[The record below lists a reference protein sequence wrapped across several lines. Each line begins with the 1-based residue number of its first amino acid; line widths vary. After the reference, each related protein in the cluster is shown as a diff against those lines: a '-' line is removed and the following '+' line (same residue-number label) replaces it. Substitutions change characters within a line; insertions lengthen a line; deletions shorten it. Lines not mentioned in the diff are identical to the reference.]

1 MNIRLACR
9 MLVLMAG
16 VMLTGVS
23 WAANPNAGLRIEV
36 IAAPNFVVDSNVGT
50 PASKSPRSAFVGAR
64 FWNDG
69 TTVMSNAVVSIG
81 DYKNG
86 VGSTPGIYPSRVNP
100 TPVTGTYS
108 LTHEGG
114 TAGLSDSVRYLG
126 NINPGEYVM
135 VYWLLSYPLMDHT
148 GTTPVFGSGPDP
160 ADDLWLNYDIWGTVK
175 SGAAEITAA
184 QTTRATM
191 RNEISAMANKIFPNT
206 ANQVPDEYKEALN
219 FYAPAWTNVASDG
232 SVGTALAAEGIWYQ
246 LGNVGQGYDCD
257 HDLIPDHDAWLQPV
271 GDPSLFDIGSYRLV
285 KTHTLL
291 IVKLKTGGEKVIMAE
306 DQLYFKDIPENT
318 AVLGYVR
325 YDFVPL
331 KADSSS
337 QLTPYQEAASGS
349 ENEKF
354 NGDYGVTLGSIPKPP
369 PPSADLTKSTTVTNT
384 VPGGTIPYTVTY
396 TNSGTVS
403 MGNAEQGV
411 PLVVQEQIPLGTR
424 YVQNSASISNVLAS
438 GVSGYTIFYSTNNAV
453 SWQTQEPAAYTN
465 VTHIQWW
472 LNDSLPSGA
481 SGIVRFSV
489 TADNP
494 YRSAPLV
501 VNTAGLSIGSG
512 VPFKTATATTRIS
525 GNNSLGDLVWNDD
538 GAGGGLIGNLVRDG
552 TEAGL
557 SNITVNLYYDSNTN
571 GVLDGVDLFIGATT
585 SATNGA
591 YLFTNLVDGA
601 YLVIVD
607 AADVDLP
614 RGYTL
619 TTPGKYNV
627 SLDAARTNP
636 NPVSVLTAD
645 FGFAPSLSM
654 TKQLTSVGPA
664 YEGRPVNYSI
674 TVTNTLPG
682 DGIGGGTPVVYDVW
696 VSGTDLSQT
705 DAGWSTPANANG
717 RPDGLV
723 SANLFATAL
732 TDELVVTNFNL
743 GVTSGAI
750 TNVTLVLPIQIVSP
764 LKAGNEFEVALLTQA
779 GTVFFAKTYAAE
791 LLTTQTLTIDVTTNR
806 VWSWTDFNSSA
817 VQVRFNAKKQ
827 GGAPGGNLGV
837 DTVGFRVT
845 STATYGG
852 SATTTTL
859 NPVPVVDTFDTRLLQ
874 FRSSTPLASSVTTNG
889 NTGTITWN
897 NVGPIY
903 PGGSKTL
910 SLNFTGLE
918 PFNNTSTIVTNTA
931 SITNAFFTGGSRA
944 NDAFSQAITNL
955 EPTGVIGDYVWR
967 DLDRNG
973 QTNSG
978 DYGIAN
984 VKVVLRPP
992 ANVDAGAGLGVPITN
1007 VTDSTGYYLFS
1018 GLISTGR
1025 YVVAV
1030 LPSSLPNGG
1039 VNVTNTWTEMSGT
1052 SNPTNVTV
1060 VTNLFPIATNGT
1072 DKHLSADF
1080 GYDWDFSII
1089 DGTVWND
1096 LNRSGTPTR
1105 DSGEF
1110 GLTNVTV
1117 YLVATNNPTV
1127 AIATNKTN
1135 STGYF
1140 SFIGNYSG
1148 GYYVVV
1154 TTNTGPLSGGTT
1166 WEQTYDSDGLQT
1178 TNRVTVTASPNT
1190 TARADFSYFQ
1200 TGPYAIGDM
1209 LFFDWNN
1216 NGLIDPSDEG
1226 IPNIPLALYRDTNT
1240 NGVVD
1245 IGLDIL
1251 LATTNTTVNGYYVFT
1266 NYPAG
1271 HYIVAVYQTA
1281 TNFPVGYSLTVD
1293 PYGAKD
1299 GFSFLTITNSSNWNQ
1314 DFGYQPF
1321 GLASIGDTVYRDLNA
1336 DGVQSGLQE
1345 TGITN
1350 VLVTLFVDLN
1360 QDGTYV
1366 QLASTNTLADGQYLF
1381 SDLPDGNYKVVVD
1394 AMSAGIP
1401 KDSFNLRHV
1410 PTTSTNVL
1418 VSIVGSTS
1426 VLTADFGFGA
1436 LGAIGDTIFMDSNAN
1451 GTQDW
1456 NEQGITNV
1464 FVNLYIDSNSNG
1476 VYEVQELYGTKVTT
1490 TNGAYLFTA
1499 LPAGSY
1505 IVVVDT
1511 NSPALAGMRLT
1522 AAPALDGQPLASTN
1536 DPAQYVQYPVIIQP
1550 GTSFMGADFGFQPP
1564 GVIGETVWID
1574 TNGNGIRDSSELG
1587 LVDVALVLS
1596 NAMIT
1601 VTNRTDVDG
1610 YYNFSSLADGTYW
1623 VRVLTNSVKF
1633 TGLVPTYD
1641 PDGTNTANMAT
1652 SIVISNGLVN
1662 SVGGI
1667 AKTNFN
1673 FNINFGYQYSGNN
1686 SLSGTVGLD
1695 GSPTNGVMGIGISGV
1710 SADEKAFANETVYL
1724 YMWRDADTNGVMDA
1738 GETTQLA
1745 TTQTD
1750 ANGDY
1755 QFTGLP
1761 SSLGAGTNRYVVALS
1776 APRDHLILTTATGNT
1791 PSLSVVPTTNS
1802 FGEIISAYQ
1811 IVAIAT
1817 TITNIDFAFR
1827 DAWQYDF
1834 GDLPS
1839 SYSTLMSD
1847 TPEGASHRVLSTPN
1861 LYLGAGLSSEQ
1872 DGQPSVT
1879 ASLDSLDDGVTISN
1893 FWQNTDS
1900 GGTVQVTVGEGTGWL
1915 VGYIDFNQNGSF
1927 LDAGEMI
1934 VSENVS
1940 TNGGNGAGVYTYAVD
1955 VPANAIQASSMTTLY
1970 SRFRL
1975 LPSEPPFPELA
1986 FSGLASSGEVEDYRW
2001 DLGSVGE
2008 RVWIDANGNGS
2019 FEEGEPPLENV
2030 KVFVDVNTN
2039 GVWDASEPYA
2049 MTGTNGLYGIGGFPA
2064 GTFTITVDTNTLP
2077 TGLVQTFDPDSV
2089 KDSQTSLTL
2098 AAGEVLKTAN
2108 FGYAYLGAISGSV
2121 LIDVNGNGVAESGDT
2136 NVLSGVTIELLTNNV
2151 VFATTVTAANG
2162 GYSFT
2167 NLVPGAYTV
2176 REIDLSGW
2184 YSTLDVSAPNNNLI
2198 PVNLTS
2204 GENSVGNDFYDS
2216 MYGELGDFVWEDL
2229 NGDGVQDAGEP
2240 GMTNVTVRLLDSGS
2254 NVLFTTVT
2262 DLNGAYS
2269 FTNLEASTYLIQVVP
2284 PAQYILT
2291 LPNTSATN
2299 DVFDSDMEASGFT
2312 VPFELLSGVTDLSWD
2327 AGLTLPARIYGHAFL
2342 DLNTNLVR
2350 TVMVDYP
2357 IASMTV
2363 TLWRAGVQIASSLTA
2378 ADGSGQY
2385 AFNNLIA
2392 GDYTVRFAGD
2402 TNQLEAV
2409 PVIAPATTDP
2419 ERNRAAVDG
2428 LSTISISVTVIPGEG
2443 VMTTTE
2449 PRNAGFIR
2457 PERTLSEAVSIRAYA
2472 SADGVRVEFTTAGEA
2487 GYGMITLWVWLD
2499 GAWVGLG
2506 STPSMGFGSNTYSF
2520 NTPGLEAGKAYYFK
2534 VEDEVGYLYDLYDVT
2549 VQPFAM
2555 EMQLMERAGVRL
2567 TWNSIP
2573 GRTYKVY
2580 TTTRLGDAWTFVE
2593 TVWAD
2598 SEYASLEVTSNPQD
2612 RQRFFKIVMV
2622 RDEVIE

>member
-1 MNIRLACR
+1 
-9 MLVLMAG
+9 MAG
-16 VMLTGVS
+16 LMVTGAS

-64 FWNDG
+64 FWND
-69 TTVMSNAVVSIG
+69 TATVMSNAVVSIG
-81 DYKNG
+81 NYNNG
-86 VGSTPGIYPSRVNP
+86 TNSTPGIYPSRLNP
-100 TPVTGTYS
+100 TPVSGTYS
-108 LTHEGG
+108 FTHEGG
-114 TAGLSDSVRYLG
+114 TAGLTDAVRYLG

-148 GTTPVFGSGPDP
+148 GTTPVFGSGPNP
-160 ADDLWLNYDIWGTVK
+160 ADDLWLNYDIWGTVR
-175 SGAAEITAA
+175 SGASTLTAS

-257 HDLIPDHDAWLQPV
+257 NDLIPDHDAWLQPV

-291 IVKLKTGGEKVIMAE
+291 IVKLKTGGEQVIMAE

-318 AVLGYVR
+318 SVVGYVR

-384 VPGGTIPYTVTY
+384 VPGGIIPYTVTY

-411 PLVVQEQIPLGTR
+411 PLVVQEQIPVGTR

-501 VNTAGLSIGSG
+501 VNTAGLSIGNG
-512 VPFKTATATTRIS
+512 IPFKTATVTTRIS

-571 GVLDGVDLFIGATT
+571 GTLDGVDIFIGATT

-591 YLFTNLVDGA
+591 YLFTNLVDGV
-601 YLVIVD
+601 YLAIVD
-607 AADVDLP
+607 AGDADLP

-619 TTPGKYNV
+619 TTPGKYTV

-654 TKQLTSVGPA
+654 TKRLTSVGPA

-696 VSGTDLSQT
+696 VSGTDLANT
-705 DAGWSTPANANG
+705 DTGWSTPANANG

-723 SANLFATAL
+723 SANLFGTAL

-750 TNVTLVLPIQIVSP
+750 TNVTLVVPIQIVPS

-779 GTVFFAKTYAAE
+779 GTVFFVKTYAAE

-827 GGAPGGNLGV
+827 GGAPGGSLGV

-852 SATTTTL
+852 AATTTTL

-874 FRSSTPLASSVTTNG
+874 FSSSTPLASSVTTNG

-910 SLNFTGLE
+910 SLNFIGLE

-931 SITNAFFTGGSRA
+931 SITNAFFTGGRRA

-967 DLDRNG
+967 DLDQNG

-1060 VTNLFPIATNGT
+1060 VTNLFPVATNGT
-1072 DKHLSADF
+1072 DKHLTADF

-1117 YLVATNNPTV
+1117 YLVNTNTLV
-1127 AIATNKTN
+1127 AIATNKTD

-1140 SFIGNYSG
+1140 SFVGMPAG

-1166 WEQTYDSDGLQT
+1166 WLQTYDSDGLLS

-1226 IPNIPLALYRDTNT
+1226 IPNIPLALYRDSNT

-1245 IGLDIL
+1245 LGVDIL
-1251 LATTNTTVNGYYVFT
+1251 LATTNTTASGYYVFT

-1293 PYGAKD
+1293 PYGVKD
-1299 GFSFLTITNSSNWNQ
+1299 GIGFLTITNSSNWNQ
-1314 DFGYQPF
+1314 DFGYLPF

-1360 QDGTYV
+1360 KDGIYV
-1366 QLASTNTLADGQYLF
+1366 ELAKTNTLADGQYLF
-1381 SDLPDGNYKVVVD
+1381 SNLPDGNYKVVVD

-1401 KDSFNLRHV
+1401 KDSFNLRYV

-1418 VSIVGSTS
+1418 VSIIGSTS

-1464 FVNLYIDSNSNG
+1464 FVKLYIDSNSNG
-1476 VYEVQELYGTKVTT
+1476 VYEVEELYGTKVTT

-1499 LPAGSY
+1499 LPAGNY

-1511 NSPALAGMRLT
+1511 NSPPLVDGMGMRLT

-1610 YYNFSSLADGTYW
+1610 YYNFSSLGDGTYW

-1652 SIVISNGLVN
+1652 SIVISNGLVT
-1662 SVGGI
+1662 SVGGV

-1673 FNINFGYQYSGNN
+1673 FEINFGYQYSGNN
-1686 SLSGTVGLD
+1686 TLSGTVGMD
-1695 GSPTNGVMGIGISGV
+1695 GSPTNGVMGTGISGV
-1710 SADEKAFANETVYL
+1710 AADEKAFTNETVYL
-1724 YMWRDADTNGVMDA
+1724 YLWRDSVTTNGVLDA
-1738 GETTQLA
+1738 GEATLIA

-1761 SSLGAGTNRYVVALS
+1761 DSLGAGTNRYLVALG
-1776 APRDHLILTTATGNT
+1776 APRDHLILTTVTGNT
-1791 PSLSVVPTTNS
+1791 PALSVVPTTNS

-1811 IVAIAT
+1811 IVEIAPV
-1817 TITNIDFAFR
+1817 ITNIDFAFR

-1834 GDLPS
+1834 GDLPI
-1839 SYSTLMSD
+1839 SYSTLLRD
-1847 TPEGASHRVLSTPN
+1847 TPEGASHRVLSTIN
-1861 LYLGAGLSSEQ
+1861 LYLGAGVSIEQ

-1879 ASLDSLDDGVTISN
+1879 ASLDSLDNGVTTSG
-1893 FWQNTDS
+1893 FWQNGLS
-1900 GGTVQVTVGEGTGWL
+1900 NGTVQVTVGKGSGWL

-1927 LDAGEMI
+1927 LDAGELI

-1940 TNGGNGAGVYTYAVD
+1940 TNGGNGAGVYTYTVN
-1955 VPANAIQASSMTTLY
+1955 VPANSVQASSMTTLY

-1975 LPSEPPFPELA
+1975 LPSEPPFPGLA
-1986 FSGLASSGEVEDYRW
+1986 FSGLASNGEVEDYRW
-2001 DLGSVGE
+2001 DLGSVGD
-2008 RVWIDANGNGS
+2008 RLWIDSNGNGLY
-2019 FEEGEPPLENV
+2019 EAGEPPLTNV
-2030 KVFVDVNTN
+2030 TVYVDINSN
-2039 GVWDASEPYA
+2039 GVWNVGEPYGV
-2049 MTGTNGLYGIGGFPA
+2049 TGTNGLYGIGGFPA
-2064 GTFTITVDTNTLP
+2064 GSFKIVVDTNSLP
-2077 TGLVQTFDPDSV
+2077 AGLVQTFDPDAV
-2089 KDSQTSLTL
+2089 KDSQTSVTLT
-2098 AAGEVLKTAN
+2098 AGQVITTAD
-2108 FGYAYLGAISGSV
+2108 FGYAYQGSISGSV
-2121 LIDVNGNGVAESGDT
+2121 LIDVNGNGVANVADT
-2136 NVLSGVTIELLTNNV
+2136 NAISGVTIELLTNNV
-2151 VFATTVTAANG
+2151 VVATTVTDANG

-2167 NLVPGAYTV
+2167 NLMPGAYTV
-2176 REIDLSGW
+2176 RETDLSGW
-2184 YSTLDVSAPNNNLI
+2184 YSTLDVSAPNDNLI

-2204 GENSVGNDFYDS
+2204 GESSAGNDFYDTH
-2216 MYGELGDFVWEDL
+2216 YAALGDFVWKDD
-2229 NGDGVQDAGEP
+2229 NGDGVQNAGEP

-2269 FTNLEASTYLIQVVP
+2269 FTNLLASTYLIQVVP
-2284 PAQYILT
+2284 PVGYILT

-2312 VPFELLSGVTDLSWD
+2312 SPIMLDSGVTDLSWD
-2327 AGLTLPARIYGHAFL
+2327 AGLTLPARIYGYAFL
-2342 DLNTNLVR
+2342 DINTNLVR
-2350 TVMVDYP
+2350 TTMVDYP
-2357 IASMTV
+2357 IAGMTV
-2363 TLWRAGVQIASSLTA
+2363 TLWRAGMQVASTVTDSDGTA
-2378 ADGSGQY
+2378 RY
-2385 AFNNLIA
+2385 EFNNLVA
-2392 GDYTVRFAGD
+2392 GDYTIRFAGD
-2402 TNQLEAV
+2402 TNMLVAI
-2409 PVIAPATTDP
+2409 PTNGPAMSDI
-2419 ERNRAAVDG
+2419 ERNRAAIDG
-2428 LSTISISVTVIPGEG
+2428 QGTIAIAVTVQPGEG
-2443 VMTTTE
+2443 VTSDTE
-2449 PRNAGFIR
+2449 PKNAGFLR
-2457 PERTLSEAVSIRAYA
+2457 PERPLSESVSIRAYSA
-2472 SADGVRVEFTTAGEA
+2472 SDGVRVEFTTAGEA
-2487 GYGMITLWVWLD
+2487 GYGIITLWVWLD
-2499 GAWVGLG
+2499 GAWVELG
-2506 STPSMGFGSNTYSF
+2506 STLSMGFGSNTYSF
-2520 NTPGLEAGKAYYFK
+2520 NAPGLQAGESYYFR
-2534 VEDEVGYLYDLYDVT
+2534 VQDEVGYLYELYGIPVT
-2549 VQPFAM
+2549 PFAM
-2555 EMQLMERAGVRL
+2555 ELQLMDRAGVRL
-2567 TWNSIP
+2567 KWESIP
-2573 GRTYKVY
+2573 GRSYQVY
-2580 TTTRLGDAWTFVE
+2580 TTKHLGTAWELLDVVF
-2593 TVWAD
+2593 AD
-2598 SEYASLEVTSNPQD
+2598 EEISYLEVKTDPAD